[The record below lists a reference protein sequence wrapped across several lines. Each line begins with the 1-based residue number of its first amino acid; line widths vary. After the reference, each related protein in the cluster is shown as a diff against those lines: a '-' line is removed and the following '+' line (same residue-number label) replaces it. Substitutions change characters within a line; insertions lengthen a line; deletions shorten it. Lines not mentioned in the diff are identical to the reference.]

1 MQTFLSFA
9 SEQILATK
17 WPLKDVAI
25 VLPSQ
30 RAAVFMQRELSRQ
43 LEHPTFSPAFITI
56 ENLVLK
62 STGLEAETQPAL
74 LFKLYEAYAAS
85 VKQADS
91 FAEFS
96 KWGQLLLAD
105 FNEVDRYLVDSEK
118 LFNYLAD
125 VKRIEKWNL
134 EAEPGEL
141 ITNYLKF
148 WQSLPAVYQSFKK
161 TLLAE
166 GRVHQGL
173 AYRLM
178 AEDIEN
184 ISKQLKEQYQQLFF
198 VGFNAL
204 NQAEEEILLT
214 LYEKDLATYYWDVD
228 TYYFQNE
235 EHEAGQFLRASRLVK
250 RLQQRDAFYGLH
262 SALNTHP
269 QKIEVTAVSGN
280 QLQGVTANTV
290 LNGYK
295 DQNWENTALVLADE
309 ELLPAVLNNLNQEIP
324 ELNLTMGLPLA
335 QSPYAGFFNL
345 LLDFQRNFERK
356 QRSNKKG
363 EALFHH
369 QLWDDLL
376 GNLVYKRMSDSP
388 FETEQARQQIRR
400 RNLVY
405 ASYAQLLELGLPET
419 LPAAL
424 FEPAENLSAY
434 FKILANFCE
443 KTKNKLAERQT
454 EMLFGFFQLFNQLSQ
469 LFEKYPYVE
478 DAETAR
484 YFFRDLL
491 SQVTVD
497 LIGEPLSGL
506 QIMGMLETRTLDFK
520 NVIITSLNEDI
531 LPKGRSQNSL
541 IPFDLKREYG
551 LPTYL
556 DKDAVYAYHFYR
568 LLQRAENVHLLYN
581 TASSGMKVGE
591 ASRFIAQVEIELAK
605 HHRLKTFAS
614 KFIRSSAAGKPT
626 VDAEGAKKIEKTPA
640 IMQRL
645 HQMAEKG
652 ISPTA
657 LREYLVSPIDFYY
670 HRVLQLE
677 EADEVE
683 EEADFRIQGIVLHEL
698 LERFYEPLLQ
708 NQTRA
713 VADTEHFSLSRKEL
727 QDLVEAEL
735 QEKLNSKHVDQGR
748 NLLTLELLTGMLHNF
763 LQMDAQRINT
773 SEQGIRL
780 LGLEQNLETK
790 IKLPQGTVVKI
801 HGSADRIER
810 EGDTIRIIDYKTG
823 GDQSSDFSLTG
834 EMDQLL
840 KKPKAI
846 QLLIYGLLYMKN
858 QPAVEKVFPII
869 SSLRNPER
877 FIDLKIKQKAGMN
890 QEVLMDFEAYLI
902 ELLSEIFNPEFPF
915 SEQLVL
921 E

>member
-1 MQTFLSFA
+1 M
-9 SEQILATK
+9 
-17 WPLKDVAI
+17 
-25 VLPSQ
+25 LPSQ

-43 LEHPTFSPAFITI
+43 LEQPTFSPEFITI

-74 LFKLYEAYAAS
+74 LFKLYEAYASS
-85 VKQADS
+85 VKQAES
-91 FAEFS
+91 FTEFS

-105 FNEVDRYLVDSEK
+105 FNEVDRYLIDAEK

-161 TLLAE
+161 NLLAE

-173 AYRLM
+173 AYRQM
-178 AEDIEN
+178 AEN
-184 ISKQLKEQYQQLFF
+184 IATVSGELKQKYKQLVF

-204 NQAEEEILLT
+204 NKAEEEILLK
-214 LYEKDLATYYWDVD
+214 LYEEEMATFYWDVD
-228 TYYFQNE
+228 NYYFANE
-235 EHEAGQFLRASRLVK
+235 EHEAGQFLRASPLVK
-250 RLQQRDAFYGLH
+250 RLQQRDEFHGLH
-262 SALNTHP
+262 TALDAHP
-269 QKIEVTAVSGN
+269 QKIQVTSVSGN
-280 QLQGVTANTV
+280 QLQGVTANA
-290 LNGYK
+290 LLSEFK

-309 ELLPAVLNNLNQEIP
+309 ELLPAVLNNLNEEIP

-335 QSPYAGFFNL
+335 QSPFAGFFNL

-356 QRSNKKG
+356 QRTNKKG

-376 GNLVYKRMSDSP
+376 GNLVYKRMSESP
-388 FETEQARQQIRR
+388 YETEKARQEIRR

-405 ASYAQLLELGLPET
+405 ASYQQLLYLGLPKT
-419 LPAAL
+419 LPVAL
-424 FEPAENLSAY
+424 FEPAQNLSAY
-434 FKILANFCE
+434 FQTLANFCE
-443 KTKNKLAERQT
+443 KVKEKLADRQT
-454 EMLFGFFQLFNQLSQ
+454 EMLFGFYQLFNQLSL
-469 LFEKYPYVE
+469 LFESYPYV
-478 DAETAR
+478 DDIETAR
-484 YFFRDLL
+484 YFYRDLL

-520 NVIITSLNEDI
+520 YLIITSLNEDV

-581 TASSGMKVGE
+581 TASSGIKVGE

-605 HHRLKTFAS
+605 HHQLKKFAS
-614 KFIRSSAAGKPT
+614 TFIRSSAAGKPT
-626 VDAEGAKKIEKTPA
+626 IDTEGPKKIEKTPA
-640 IMQRL
+640 IMERL

-670 HRVLQLE
+670 HRVLNLE

-698 LERFYEPLLQ
+698 LERFYQPLLEQ
-708 NQTRA
+708 ETRA
-713 VADTEHFSLSRKEL
+713 VADTEHFSLSRNEV
-727 QDLVEAEL
+727 QALVEAEL
-735 QEKLNSKHVDQGR
+735 QEKLNNKHIDQGR
-748 NLLTLELLTGMLHNF
+748 NLLTLELLTGMLDNF
-763 LQMDAQRINT
+763 LKLDAKRINH
-773 SEQGIRL
+773 SAQGIEL
-780 LGLEQNLETK
+780 LGLEEKLETQV
-790 IKLPQGTVVKI
+790 KLPNGLFVKI

-823 GDQSSDFSLTG
+823 ADKAGDFSLSG

-846 QLLIYGLLYMKN
+846 QLLIYGMLYMKN
-858 QPAVEKVFPII
+858 QPTVEEVFPII
-869 SSLRNPER
+869 LSLRKPEN
-877 FIDLKIKQKAGMN
+877 FIDLKIKRKAGMN

-902 ELLSEIFNPEFPF
+902 DLLSEIFDPKIPF
-915 SEQLVL
+915 SEPSLSD
-921 E
+921 EED